1 MKGAPTVWISNLYRR
16 LCFLFRRER
25 FDRELEEEMRFHL
38 EMQAEDNELDGIDPK
53 EARYAA
59 SRQFGNSTLLK
70 EKSRETWGWVAL
82 ETVARDVRYGLRS
95 MGNSWGFTATAVITL
110 ALGIGAN
117 TAIFSVVNAVMLRP
131 LPYYE
136 PGRLIR
142 LWESKSQ
149 RGWLSFSA
157 STPNFNDWRKRQANF
172 TDLAA
177 EEITTFN
184 LIHNGDAVRVLAAR
198 VTSSFFPILG
208 VSPVLGRNFL
218 PEEEQAGH
226 NRVALL
232 SHGLWQ
238 RSFGADPEL
247 VGRTIQLNGESH
259 TVVGVMPPDFQFVR
273 NTELWV
279 PIVLDPAVYPWR
291 ADRSNHTLG
300 VIGRLQP
307 GVSVAQAQAHM
318 NAVAG
323 RLEQQYPATN
333 AGWGVRL
340 ETFSDWLIPQD
351 LRRAFWVLFGAV
363 GCVLLIA
370 CSNLTSLLL
379 ARATRRRREM
389 TIRTALGAGRM
400 ALVRQ
405 LLTESFLLAALG
417 CALGLLIA
425 WQGMAVLVA
434 AMPQDIPRLSEARI
448 DPHVLGFTL
457 LLTLLTSI
465 GVGLAPAL
473 QASRTDAGVAAFRSD
488 SEKSAGGTRYPVRQ
502 FLVLAE
508 ITVAFVLLVGAGLMI
523 RSFVG
528 LQRVTLGFAPENV
541 LVLQIALPESQ
552 YRERAQQ
559 AAFYARALER
569 IRALPGVLGAGA
581 ATQVPLTRG
590 NWAMGIDLEGKAA
603 SPAETLSADARAVT
617 PGFFRA
623 LGIPLLRGSDYTDR
637 DGPDSTGIIVSEDL
651 VRRAWPDEDPL
662 GKRLRAGNGE
672 VWRTVIGVVGNVR
685 NISLDKDSRPTI
697 YFAAAQLGIG
707 AMTLVVRV
715 TGDPEGQVAAVRSTI
730 ASLDRNLPIYNVRSM
745 TKILGAA
752 SAQPRFNAALLGAFS
767 FVSLALA
774 AVGIY
779 GITSYAV
786 TQRTHEIG
794 IRMALGAD
802 RARVLCMV
810 LGRSLAIVFAALA
823 AGIAVSLMLTRFL
836 SGMLYGVSPTDPVT
850 LGGMAGL
857 LAGVVLLASYLPARR
872 ATRIDPSEALRYE

>member
-1 MKGAPTVWISNLYRR
+1 MKGAPTVWFSSLYRR

-38 EMQAEDNELDGIDPK
+38 EMQAEENELNGIDPK

-70 EKSRETWGWVAL
+70 EESLETWGWRAL
-82 ETVARDVRYGLRS
+82 ETLVRDVRYALRT
-95 MGNSWGFTATAVITL
+95 MRNSSGFTATAAITL

-131 LPYYE
+131 LPYRE
-136 PGRLIR
+136 PDRLIR
-142 LWESKSQ
+142 FWESKPQ

-157 STPNFNDWRKRQANF
+157 SAPNYIDWRKRQTVF
-172 TDLAA
+172 TDLAV

-198 VTSSFFPILG
+198 VTSSFFPVLS
-208 VSPVLGRNFL
+208 VSPALGRNFL
-218 PEEEQAGH
+218 PEEELAGH

-247 VGRTIQLNGESH
+247 IGRTIQLNGESH
-259 TVVGVMPPDFQFVR
+259 TVVGVMPPGFQFVR
-273 NTELWV
+273 DTDLWV
-279 PIVLDPAVYPWR
+279 PIVMDPTVHPWR
-291 ADRSNHTLG
+291 ADRSNHNLG
-300 VIGRLQP
+300 VIGRLKP
-307 GVSVAQAQAHM
+307 GIGIAQAQAHM
-318 NAVAG
+318 DAVAN
-323 RLEQQYPATN
+323 RLEQQYPVSN

-351 LRRAFWVLFGAV
+351 LRRAFWVLFGAI

-370 CSNLTSLLL
+370 CSNLTALLL
-379 ARATRRRREM
+379 ARASRRRREM

-400 ALVRQ
+400 NLVRQ
-405 LLTESFLLAALG
+405 LLTESSLLAAFG
-417 CALGLLIA
+417 CAIGLLIA
-425 WQGMAVLVA
+425 WQGMELLVA
-434 AMPQDIPRLSEARI
+434 VMPQDIPRLSEARV
-448 DPHVLGFTL
+448 DLHVLGFTL
-457 LLTLLTSI
+457 FLTALTSI
-465 GVGLAPAL
+465 AVGLAPAL
-473 QASRTDAGVAAFRSD
+473 RASRTDAGMAAFRGD
-488 SEKSAGGTRYPVRQ
+488 SETSSATRYPVRQ
-502 FLVLAE
+502 LLVLTE
-508 ITVAFVLLVGAGLMI
+508 ITAAFVLLVGAGLMT

-528 LQRVTLGFAPENV
+528 LQRVTLGFDPENV
-541 LVLQIALPESQ
+541 LVLQIALPDSQ

-559 AAFYARALER
+559 AAFYARALEH

-590 NWAMGIDLEGKAA
+590 NWAMGISLEGKTT
-603 SPAETLSADARAVT
+603 SPAETLSVDARAVT

-623 LGIPLLRGSDYTDR
+623 LGIPLLRGSDYTER
-637 DGPDSTGIIVSEDL
+637 DGPDSTGIIVSDDL
-651 VRRAWPDEDPL
+651 ARRAWPGEDPL

-672 VWRTVIGVVGNVR
+672 VWRTVVGVVGNVR
-685 NISLDKDSRPTI
+685 NVSLDKDSRPTI

-715 TGDPEGQVAAVRSTI
+715 TGEPEGQVAAVRSTI
-730 ASLDRNLPIYNVRSM
+730 ATLDRNLPVYNVRSM
-745 TKILGAA
+745 AKILGAA
-752 SAQPRFNAALLGAFS
+752 SAQPRFNAALLGTFS
-767 FVSLALA
+767 VVALALA
-774 AVGIY
+774 AVGLY

-794 IRMALGAD
+794 IRMALGAG
-802 RARVLCMV
+802 RARVLRMV
-810 LGRSLAIVFAALA
+810 LRRSLLLVLVALA

-836 SGMLYGVSPTDPVT
+836 SGMLYGVSPTDPMT